1 MRRVIIS
8 CLTLAVIL
16 GLVGIWS
23 VAAQTNAG
31 RGEAGDKTGDAAEEP
46 AKNYIVVAADR
57 LERFPEEFDGRYVQV
72 ADLFGERVASN
83 KFPGEL
89 KRYGVTSRT
98 HWGFTTDRASGSNMI
113 CFVSRE
119 NKEAQ
124 EFFNTPLP
132 PETAIYLMG
141 RVGPKLVTDYGIT
154 ALMLVDRVVRG
165 GTPPP
170 QPTEEKRKGVK
181 FLMEWQT
188 ETGLKS
194 QSYTIPE
201 AGKKYII
208 PDPYD
213 PARKMYMTFE
223 F

>member
-1 MRRVIIS
+1 MASRR
-8 CLTLAVIL
+8 
-16 GLVGIWS
+16 
-23 VAAQTNAG
+23 G
-31 RGEAGDKTGDAAEEP
+31 R
-46 AKNYIVVAADR
+46 I
-57 LERFPEEFDGRYVQV
+57 F
-72 ADLFGERVASN
+72 
-83 KFPGEL
+83 
-89 KRYGVTSRT
+89 
-98 HWGFTTDRASGSNMI
+98 GFTTDRANGSKMI

-165 GTPPP
+165 STPPP
-170 QPTEEKRKGVK
+170 QPTEEKRKAVK
-181 FLMEWQT
+181 FLLEWQT

-208 PDPYD
+208 PNPYD
-213 PARKMYMTFE
+213 QTQKRKLYMTFE